1 MNPKLQLTPSGIAA
15 AASPASGAPETAT
28 TASSEA
34 SAPGGH
40 PGLKASPHALGV
52 DPTKRPRSPSPKPMR
67 LFTEDRLARKLGT
80 VLARN
85 GIDPSQA
92 SSLARQ
98 VMEQPSDT
106 ESDAETSSDREAA
119 PALRKLRPAKQDMVE
134 DAAAAWMERQVDA
147 WKTQFREQGEHQLCD
162 GLRAWYRDRGVDLDR
177 EGAKLLVSKMMR
189 PAPIALADDGELPK
203 AATAWIDK
211 HIDTM
216 TPTPE
221 GRGAFVRALQG
232 YCLQHGY
239 QLATEDAIRG
249 IRLHLEQRAQAA
261 GADTDHVAS
270 GSSPARSTHDAPVE
284 NEASAHADEP
294 QATPGPALPRLRVPD
309 DFLFGPNLQGWF
321 DERCRGDAPPDNLKQ
336 QLIDRYAAKGYEV
349 TPDAAEKIIG
359 LYFGR
364 RAAETKEEPA
374 TSDAIGAGDAG
385 ASSAL
390 PRLRVP
396 DDFSFGPNLQGWFDE
411 RCRSDAPPDNLK
423 QQLIDRY
430 TAKGYEVTPDAAE
443 KIIGLY
449 FGRRAAETKGKP
461 ETSDAFG
468 AGDAGPSSLKAP
480 PPASQMDETIRQWV
494 QDNHTRFSSGQ
505 ALEDALVAVFRA
517 TNPGHEP
524 LSTEMAQAYL
534 QEVLGA
540 AQTRAASGARGPDL
554 AASGPQRSFT
564 WTEDERRHRA
574 APSTPNHFSARASTW
589 SGHPSTSR
597 HATGEMREA
606 PDAAQT
612 HAASGASRPDPAASG
627 PQRSSTWTE
636 DTRHQHA
643 GSASA
648 RTAPPTPNHFSAR
661 ASTWNGRPST
671 SRHATG
677 GTTRAR
683 RPQTG
688 EGMRG
693 PRTDTSQLRAMHTHD
708 FLLELRRRVL
718 DVCRLCGELKDDNYA
733 PPTMYADDYRAG
745 GLTRPQIYA
754 RVLNEIAAFD
764 RHLTSLTP
772 AQRRTGGERLARV
785 ERNVREAEAEV
796 RRRMAA
802 TAPR

>member
-34 SAPGGH
+34 SGPGGH

-211 HIDTM
+211 HIGTM

-249 IRLHLEQRAQAA
+249 IRLHLEQKAQAA

-336 QLIDRYAAKGYEV
+336 QLIDRY
-349 TPDAAEKIIG
+349 
-359 LYFGR
+359 
-364 RAAETKEEPA
+364 
-374 TSDAIGAGDAG
+374 
-385 ASSAL
+385 
-390 PRLRVP
+390 
-396 DDFSFGPNLQGWFDE
+396 
-411 RCRSDAPPDNLK
+411 
-423 QQLIDRY
+423 
-430 TAKGYEVTPDAAE
+430 TAKGYEVTPDAAD

-517 TNPGHEP
+517 MNPGHEP

-540 AQTRAASGARGPDL
+540 AQTRAASGARGPEL

-661 ASTWNGRPST
+661 ASTWSGHPST